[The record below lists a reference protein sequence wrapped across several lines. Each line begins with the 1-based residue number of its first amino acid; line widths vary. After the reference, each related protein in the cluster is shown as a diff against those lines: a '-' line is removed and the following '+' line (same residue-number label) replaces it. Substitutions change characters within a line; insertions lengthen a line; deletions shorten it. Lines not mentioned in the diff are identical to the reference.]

1 MHTFFLRKHIL
12 NSIYRVSIRIPEFPF
27 KSHRFDDSRPS
38 KTTHSSL
45 CLLIYVFCFCGTGF
59 LKQPASNNYY
69 NTQMLGRGVTGGV
82 WCAKPKSVSARRNFS
97 LLTMNKMAKQQ
108 QQRHQHHGNQQS
120 DLSSGHA
127 VVSIVVELSLLLDKR
142 SCCSC
147 CAYGTRR
154 CLLLRVVGAVLL
166 FGAWVTV

>member
-12 NSIYRVSIRIPEFPF
+12 NSIYRVSIRIHEFPI

-120 DLSSGHA
+120 P
-127 VVSIVVELSLLLDKR
+127 LLL
-142 SCCSC
+142 SCRC
-147 CAYGTRR
+147 CWINEA
-154 CLLLRVVGAVLL
+154 AVLVVPMAR
-166 FGAWVTV
+166 GAACCCVLLVRCCCLVPG